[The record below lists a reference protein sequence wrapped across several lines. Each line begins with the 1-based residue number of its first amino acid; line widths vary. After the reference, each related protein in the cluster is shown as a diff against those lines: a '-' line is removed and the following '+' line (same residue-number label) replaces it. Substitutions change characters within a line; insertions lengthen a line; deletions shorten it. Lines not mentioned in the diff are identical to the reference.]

1 MEDLLTRCWVSKGHR
16 VPCKRFGRNGEIVH
30 VHLWHIH
37 IHSMVWGF
45 PGASRRSPGTVFG
58 RIGGVF
64 RSLGQKTVRKGWLP
78 ELFFVSGV
86 TLQRAPGGPG
96 NLTSSPEIYTYRD
109 RRARLTAGFLR
120 PHVLLTRSHRCR
132 RNSPFLELS
141 CFGWATLPKA
151 FGFRNATMDRH
162 CRLGGRLLAS

>member
-1 MEDLLTRCWVSKGHR
+1 MAATAKLCMFTSGTYI
-16 VPCKRFGRNGEIVH
+16 N
-30 VHLWHIH
+30 
-37 IHSMVWGF
+37 SMVWGF

-120 PHVLLTRSHRCR
+120 PHVLLTRSHRRR

-162 CRLGGRLLAS
+162 CRLVGGASSCFLRPFVLGHLGNVLMVIW